1 MAASPLLGAREKTRA
16 PIRRRIGA
24 PRLSALVTLG
34 YPASGLPR
42 RVTAPGGPLRGRH
55 LHRTQPFTV
64 QWTTSFSGPN
74 CHGGTQPSQSRRQPG
89 PSGPRASSVARASLR
104 KILMGPRAPV
114 NEIVAGAV
122 LQSGPL
128 RVVMPRSP
136 GRHSQLV
143 SVSAVPVFRLG
154 VASKLEAAPGFEP
167 GNKGFADP
175 RLTTW
180 LCRHPLGS

>member
-64 QWTTSFSGPN
+64 QWITSFSGRN
-74 CHGGTQPSQSRRQPG
+74 CHRGTQPSQSRRQPG
-89 PSGPRASSVARASLR
+89 PSGPRASSVARASLEE
-104 KILMGPRAPV
+104 ILLGPRATV
-114 NEIVAGAV
+114 NEIVA
-122 LQSGPL
+122 
-128 RVVMPRSP
+128 
-136 GRHSQLV
+136 
-143 SVSAVPVFRLG
+143 
-154 VASKLEAAPGFEP
+154 
-167 GNKGFADP
+167 
-175 RLTTW
+175 
-180 LCRHPLGS
+180 

>member
-42 RVTAPGGPLRGRH
+42 ADGRAPRRGTRH
-55 LHRTQPFTV
+55 
-64 QWTTSFSGPN
+64 
-74 CHGGTQPSQSRRQPG
+74 GTRS
-89 PSGPRASSVARASLR
+89 ASSRSSEPDSRARC
-104 KILMGPRAPV
+104 
-114 NEIVAGAV
+114 GAR
-122 LQSGPL
+122 GIDE
-128 RVVMPRSP
+128 
-136 GRHSQLV
+136 V
-143 SVSAVPVFRLG
+143 SFAVPDRHAG
-154 VASKLEAAPGFEP
+154 KLEAAPGFEP

-180 LCRHPLGS
+180 LCRHPLG